1 VNPGGG
7 AGGQHG
13 GCGGRPGEI
22 ARIGFDTW
30 SGMSYSNAVSL
41 SIIIGIAA
49 TLHALGGFVLP
60 RWLRVLGWGTTVL
73 MGGATVGMLVL

>member
-1 VNPGGG
+1 
-7 AGGQHG
+7 
-13 GCGGRPGEI
+13 
-22 ARIGFDTW
+22 
-30 SGMSYSNAVSL
+30 MSYSNAVSL